1 MKFSNRIKIRFD
13 GKRHKERKTVKVNL
27 HEPFCNSYSQLS
39 YDCGCK
45 YGECVGFGFYRKL

>member
-13 GKRHKERKTVKVNL
+13 RKRHEERKTVKVNL
-27 HEPFCNSYSQLS
+27 HESFCNSYSQLS

-45 YGECVGFGFYRKL
+45 YEECVGLGFY